1 MVQKV
6 KSKDFV
12 IRFAGEGGQGLV
24 TSADAMARAATGAG
38 FYCQTFSTFPSQIM
52 GGPASSQVR
61 ISTTPVLSNG
71 DAVDVLVVL
80 NQYAFDNHIDD
91 LSENGVCIYNAQDC
105 IPSGDGN
112 YFGIKA
118 KESGNTRAANMVIL
132 GAVATLIDFK
142 LESIE
147 NFVKERFTRGR
158 AGDDEII
165 KSNIVALGLGTE
177 VAKKSGFSVG
187 SLDDPN
193 APDYEQIMITGNA
206 ALSLGAVSAG
216 LDSYYGYPISPAT
229 TILIWM
235 EQNLINEG
243 KFVFQVASEIEAI
256 NNIVGAGFSGKKA
269 MTATAGPGIALMSEG
284 LGLAWMA
291 EIPCVVVDIQRGGPA
306 TGLPTKSEQSDLFAC
321 MFPAHGDVRLPVLA
335 PGSVEECFYVGELSV
350 NWAERYQGPVMVMG
364 EFSLAE
370 RSENIKKPDLSKVVD
385 ERRNSDTGSNGY
397 KRYESWNGELSPM
410 PIPGGEVAYVAN
422 GSEHDE
428 IGDTTHLPK
437 HHIRLTER
445 RFAKLGLLN
454 DAPFEIENP
463 DSEIAIMPW
472 GSSKGVAREAYQ
484 QLIEKDKN
492 LGWIYS
498 VALNPLPEDIKEE
511 LKRKK
516 LVIVP
521 ELNYQGQWSSILR
534 MEGINAVSVTQFTGL
549 PFKPTE
555 LANKISD
562 KIKEIGD

>member
-1 MVQKV
+1 M
-6 KSKDFV
+6 
-12 IRFAGEGGQGLV
+12 
-24 TSADAMARAATGAG
+24 
-38 FYCQTFSTFPSQIM
+38 
-52 GGPASSQVR
+52 
-61 ISTTPVLSNG
+61 
-71 DAVDVLVVL
+71 
-80 NQYAFDNHIDD
+80 
-91 LSENGVCIYNAQDC
+91 
-105 IPSGDGN
+105 
-112 YFGIKA
+112 
-118 KESGNTRAANMVIL
+118 
-132 GAVATLIDFK
+132 
-142 LESIE
+142 
-147 NFVKERFTRGR
+147 
-158 AGDDEII
+158 
-165 KSNIVALGLGTE
+165 
-177 VAKKSGFSVG
+177 
-187 SLDDPN
+187 
-193 APDYEQIMITGNA
+193 
-206 ALSLGAVSAG
+206 
-216 LDSYYGYPISPAT
+216 
-229 TILIWM
+229 
-235 EQNLINEG
+235 
-243 KFVFQVASEIEAI
+243 
-256 NNIVGAGFSGKKA
+256 
-269 MTATAGPGIALMSEG
+269 
-284 LGLAWMA
+284 
-291 EIPCVVVDIQRGGPA
+291 
-306 TGLPTKSEQSDLFAC
+306 
-321 MFPAHGDVRLPVLA
+321 LA